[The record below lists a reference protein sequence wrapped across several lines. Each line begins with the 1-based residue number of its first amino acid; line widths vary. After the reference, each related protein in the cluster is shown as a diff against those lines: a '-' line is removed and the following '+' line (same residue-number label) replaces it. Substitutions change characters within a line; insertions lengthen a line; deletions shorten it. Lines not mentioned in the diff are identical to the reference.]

1 MNIVDAVRANFKNLF
16 QAHLEEVASELTR
29 LVREQTP
36 ALEGYC
42 SEELTHA
49 NFLAMA
55 YASSPVC
62 VVLDSGDEKVHR
74 FRITSPPAGSCLG
87 VIIGNDTN
95 AARHI
100 GVGGT
105 TQSNAIIGICT
116 DAVMRALGG
125 ELLEVNPLTFR
136 NSIPLGEPVLVE
148 IVLGEPKRLTEG
160 TIVMKRER
168 DGKVILRQAGL
179 KMTLPKK

>member
-1 MNIVDAVRANFKNLF
+1 MNIVDAVRANFKDLF

-29 LVREQTP
+29 IIREQCS
-36 ALEGYC
+36 ALRRH
-42 SEELTHA
+42 STEEVTHA
-49 NFLAMA
+49 HCLAMA
-55 YASSPVC
+55 YAASPVC
-62 VVLDSGDEKVHR
+62 EVLDSKEENLHR
-74 FRITSPPAGSCLG
+74 FRITSPPAASCLG

-116 DAVMRALGG
+116 DAVMHALGG

-136 NSIPLGEPVLVE
+136 NSIPLGEPVVVE
-148 IVLGEPKRLTEG
+148 IVLGERKRLTEG
-160 TIVMKRER
+160 TIVVRR
-168 DGKVILRQAGL
+168 QDDGKVILRQAGL

>member
-1 MNIVDAVRANFKNLF
+1 MNIVDAVRANFKDLF

-42 SEELTHA
+42 SEELSHA
-49 NFLAMA
+49 HYLAMA
-55 YASSPVC
+55 YISSPVC
-62 VVLDSGDEKVHR
+62 EVLDSEEENLHL
-74 FRITSPPAGSCLG
+74 FRITSPAAASCLG

-95 AARHI
+95 ATRHI
-100 GVGGT
+100 GPGGT
-105 TQSNAIIGICT
+105 TQSNAIIGVCT
-116 DAVMRALGG
+116 DAVMHAMGG

-148 IVLGEPKRLTEG
+148 IRLGEPKRLTEG
-160 TIVMKRER
+160 TIVVKRER
-168 DGKVILRQAGL
+168 DGKVILKQAGL
-179 KMTLPKK
+179 VMTRAKK

>member
-1 MNIVDAVRANFKNLF
+1 MNIVDAVRANFNVLF
-16 QAHLEEVASELTR
+16 KAHLEEVASELTR
-29 LVREQTP
+29 IIREQCP
-36 ALEGYC
+36 VLQRH
-42 SEELTHA
+42 SIEEVSHA
-49 NFLAMA
+49 HCLAIA
-55 YASSPVC
+55 YVGSPVC
-62 VVLDSGDEKVHR
+62 EVLESEAENLHR
-74 FRITSPPAGSCLG
+74 FRITSPPAASCLG

-116 DAVMRALGG
+116 DAVMHAMGG

-148 IVLGEPKRLTEG
+148 IVLGEPKRLTAG
-160 TIVMKRER
+160 TIVVKRER
-168 DGKVILRQAGL
+168 DGKIILRQANL
-179 KMTLPKK
+179 KMTLCQ